1 MNKPIIKLFLI
12 LSVIC
17 LLPNPSNSQIK
28 IGVIGSESAFITNFT
43 RYVAERN
50 ENMKIVAFCPAFS
63 NENSDSADVKISQK
77 TKKLFE
83 EREIDY
89 VKTTY
94 ELLRKVDFVVMET
107 NEGML
112 DFASAFQVIKARK
125 GLVIQQPRNFELSDI
140 ILLFALSKKYEAPM
154 NFFSQDQTINL
165 ISSFSTTKPMMV
177 STSVSANQSI
187 ASIFSGTDT
196 IYVLKNPL
204 TEKSSLF
211 LSDSNGIEPS
221 RVADLQY
228 ENIFEG
234 ILSFSRDI
242 FPNGSENMRK
252 ILVPEGSGLDIA
264 TLIFS
269 LQKSKSQNG
278 ENVYLKDE
286 YQKAFDT
293 AFKKMMHLYN

>member
-1 MNKPIIKLFLI
+1 
-12 LSVIC
+12 
-17 LLPNPSNSQIK
+17 
-28 IGVIGSESAFITNFT
+28 
-43 RYVAERN
+43 
-50 ENMKIVAFCPAFS
+50 MKIIAFCPAFS

-94 ELLRKVDFVVMET
+94 ELLRKVDFVVLET

-112 DFASAFQVIKARK
+112 DFASAFQVIKAQK

-165 ISSFSTTKPMMV
+165 ISSFSTTKPVMV
-177 STSVSANQSI
+177 SAAESANQSI

-196 IYVLKNPL
+196 IYVLKNL
-204 TEKSSLF
+204 FTEKSSLF
-211 LSDSNGIEPS
+211 LSDSKGMEPM
-221 RVADLQY
+221 RVANLQY
-228 ENIFEG
+228 ENIFED
-234 ILSFSRDI
+234 ILSFSQNV
-242 FPNGSENMRK
+242 FPNGPDKLRK
-252 ILVPEGSGLDIA
+252 ILVPEGSSLGIA

-278 ENVYLKDE
+278 KSVCLKDE